1 MGVLRGACLRPF
13 AVAGLMV
20 AALACGSGGDGQTA
34 MTTDPAAVVENTVA
48 STARVSISFD
58 MSAARAVWESMLA
71 QPPGEA
77 GNAARSVF
85 SDLGFEGVVDLR
97 AQRGHLVSTGGGL
110 DEGELME
117 LFVDRTR
124 AYVRH
129 DDGPWYFTELGAQ
142 EPEAELMQIDP
153 FAPLTDLA
161 EGGPLE
167 VLGADEVR
175 GMAVTHYRTTTGTGE
190 DAETVEVWVDAE
202 GRAVRIRTTPPTT
215 PPTTVVSRDDTGG
228 LVSVISVAGMQ
239 TVPSTTEFWDFGVA
253 FDMAAPADA
262 LPAPP

>member
-1 MGVLRGACLRPF
+1 MTGVA
-13 AVAGLMV
+13 AIAGLLGT
-20 AALACGSGGDGQTA
+20 ALACGSGGGDQVA

-48 STARVSISFD
+48 STARVSISYD
-58 MSAARAVWESMLA
+58 MSAARAEWESMLA
-71 QPPGEA
+71 ELPVEA
-77 GNAARSVF
+77 EVDVGSLF
-85 SDLGFEGVVDLR
+85 TDLGFEGVVDLR
-97 AQRGHLVSTGGGL
+97 AQRGHLVSTGGGM
-110 DEGELME
+110 DEGELIE

-129 DDGPWYFTELGAQ
+129 DDGSWYYTELSVRDG
-142 EPEAELMQIDP
+142 EAGLLQIDP

-175 GMAVTHYRTTTGTGE
+175 GMAATHYRTTTGTGE
-190 DAETVEVWVDAE
+190 DAETVEVWVDTE

-215 PPTTVVSRDDTGG
+215 PPTTVVSRDETGG
-228 LVSVISVAGMQ
+228 LVSVMSVAGMQ
-239 TVPSTTEFWDFGVA
+239 TVPSTTEFWEFGVA
-253 FDMAAPADA
+253 LDMAAPEDA

>member
-1 MGVLRGACLRPF
+1 MSRTATPSIWK
-13 AVAGLMV
+13 AV
-20 AALACGSGGDGQTA
+20 
-34 MTTDPAAVVENTVA
+34 E
-48 STARVSISFD
+48 STPV
-58 MSAARAVWESMLA
+58 
-71 QPPGEA
+71 EA

-97 AQRGHLVSTGGGL
+97 AQRGHLVSTGGVM
-110 DEGELME
+110 DEGELIE

-129 DDGPWYFTELGAQ
+129 DDGSWYYTELSVRDC
-142 EPEAELMQIDP
+142 EAGLLQIDP

-175 GMAVTHYRTTTGTGE
+175 GMAATHYRTTTGTGE

-215 PPTTVVSRDDTGG
+215 PPTTVVSRDETGG
-228 LVSVISVAGMQ
+228 LVSVMSVGGHATGALDHRVLGLRRRLRHGGAGRRG
-239 TVPSTTEFWDFGVA
+239 PG
-253 FDMAAPADA
+253 AALSGAVVGPR
-262 LPAPP
+262 LH